1 MIRLKKR
8 KIMRKIAQ
16 QGLLLFTL
24 MLLLQGCGASRSA
37 AEKEQ
42 IAAEITN
49 AVNTSDF
56 TFKATYAH
64 PTGFRSRYLSPYYQV
79 DVSPDTVDVYLP
91 YFGRAY
97 KAPMS
102 PNEGGYRF
110 TSVDFDYKVEPGKRE
125 GSWNVLIS
133 VNDLDRS
140 VLFNFDIWENETSR
154 LSIIDTDR
162 QGISF
167 QGNIVTNKSE

>member
-1 MIRLKKR
+1 
-8 KIMRKIAQ
+8 MRKIAHLVISLLIS
-16 QGLLLFTL
+16 LLLF
-24 MLLLQGCGASRSA
+24 QGCSPSRSV

-42 IAAEITN
+42 IAADIEN
-49 AVNTSDF
+49 AVITSDF

-64 PTGFRSRYLSPYYQV
+64 PTGFRSRYLSPYYEV
-79 DVSPDTVDVYLP
+79 KVSPDTVDVYLP

-97 KAPMS
+97 KAPLS

-110 TSVDFDYKVEPGKRE
+110 TSIDFDYRVETGKRA
-125 GSWNVLIS
+125 GNWNVSINI
-133 VNDLDRS
+133 NDLDRN

-167 QGNIVTNKSE
+167 QGNIVTSKRD